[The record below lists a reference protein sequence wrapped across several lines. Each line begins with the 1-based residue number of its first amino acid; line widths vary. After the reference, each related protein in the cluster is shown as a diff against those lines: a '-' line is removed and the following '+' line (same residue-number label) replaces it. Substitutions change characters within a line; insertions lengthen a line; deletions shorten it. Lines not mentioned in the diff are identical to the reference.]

1 MPTEIASKEAHNAF
15 LHISNTVVDMMAN
28 DPAFA
33 TEELKPRS
41 AQFQSMMIASA
52 CLMAG
57 AYLQK
62 PETAQCLSDLYVE
75 YLLSQEV
82 FVKKFDLAELQKLM
96 QGTYRQL
103 RQLTI
108 QMQDEGKDDIEDLL
122 LAHAVFI
129 INAATHD
136 EITPEREDVQSIFR
150 HLHQIFTLLY
160 TGEYCK

>member
-1 MPTEIASKEAHNAF
+1 
-15 LHISNTVVDMMAN
+15 
-28 DPAFA
+28 
-33 TEELKPRS
+33 
-41 AQFQSMMIASA
+41 
-52 CLMAG
+52 
-57 AYLQK
+57 
-62 PETAQCLSDLYVE
+62 
-75 YLLSQEV
+75 
-82 FVKKFDLAELQKLM
+82 M

-122 LAHAVFI
+122 LAHAIFI

>member
-1 MPTEIASKEAHNAF
+1 MPTEIASKEAQNAF
-15 LHISNTVVDMMAN
+15 LHISNIVVDMMAN

-41 AQFQSMMIASA
+41 TQFQAMMVASA

-62 PETAQCLSDLYVE
+62 PETAQSLSDLYVE
-75 YLLSQEV
+75 YLLNQEA
-82 FVKKFDLAELQKLM
+82 FMKKFDLAELQKLM

-108 QMQDEGKDDIEDLL
+108 QMQDEGKDDVEDLL

-136 EITPEREDVQSIFR
+136 EITPERADVQSIFR
-150 HLHQIFTLLY
+150 HLQQIFMLLY

>member
-1 MPTEIASKEAHNAF
+1 MTTEITSKEAQNVF
-15 LHISNTVVDMMAN
+15 FHISNIVADMMTN

-33 TEELKPRS
+33 TEELKHRGT
-41 AQFQSMMIASA
+41 QFQAMMIASA

-62 PETAQCLSDLYVE
+62 AETAQCLSDLYVE
-75 YLLSQEV
+75 YLLNQEA
-82 FVKKFDLAELQKLM
+82 FVKKFDLTELQKLM
-96 QGTYRQL
+96 QGTYHQL
-103 RQLTI
+103 RQLTV
-108 QMQDEGKDDIEDLL
+108 QMQDEGRDDADELL

-136 EITPEREDVQSIFR
+136 EITPDRADVQSIFR
-150 HLHQIFTLLY
+150 HLQQIFMLLY